1 MGFNASILMAC
12 IGLISLRMALAYSSS
27 VNRRTLY
34 LATAFTAA
42 FTLFFPILS
51 FGPGG
56 GVTLIALTVVLLF
69 PYKHCLIAL
78 LKRTTRSGIK
88 KLANKV
94 QGKYL
99 YNSESGFFTLTS
111 NQDDHKIWVG
121 NVANQISSL
130 DNQVHIESSYHML
143 AFVVRIQPQNFNCS
157 ILKGWPSPRFHNS
170 EYRSRSRLVQG
181 SFSVTPADNEF
192 TLERATGGNFARLD
206 DHLTPDEL
214 NNHTGYRIFG
224 RILNNNNS
232 LFESLFSGELY
243 DLLIECASHS
253 PYYEVNITPSSIN
266 IYTTLCNYDIQ
277 KINLDFLIC
286 LSNALKTLSKNGGSN
301 EAPCTQDAAA

>member
-1 MGFNASILMAC
+1 
-12 IGLISLRMALAYSSS
+12 MALAYSSS

-51 FGPGG
+51 FGTGG
-56 GVTLIALTVVLLF
+56 GVTLLTLTVVLLF
-69 PYKHCLIAL
+69 PYKQCLIAL
-78 LKRTTRSGIK
+78 LKRTTRTGTR
-88 KLANKV
+88 KLAHKV

-111 NQDDHKIWVG
+111 NLQNQKIWVG

-143 AFVVRIQPQNFNCS
+143 AFVARIPLQNFCCS
-157 ILKGWPSPRFHNS
+157 ILKGWPSPRFHDS
-170 EYRSRSRLVQG
+170 EYRSRSRQVQG

-192 TLERATGGNFARLD
+192 THERSTGGNFATLD
-206 DHLTPDEL
+206 DYLTPDGL
-214 NNHTGYRIFG
+214 NKHSDYDIFG

-232 LFESLFSGELY
+232 QFESVFSGQLY

-266 IYTTLCNYDIQ
+266 IYTTLCNYDVQ
-277 KINLDFLIC
+277 KMNLDFLMS
-286 LSNALKTLSKNGGSN
+286 LSNALQIIVADGEFN
-301 EAPCTQDAAA
+301 EVPCTQDAAA